1 MALDKFDK
9 LEEGLGRLLKNYE
22 VIKAENL
29 NLANAIRAKNQEIE
43 ELKEKVKRIDRE
55 RLLVKEKVDT
65 LLAKL
70 DSLMQNQ

>member
-29 NLANAIRAKNQEIE
+29 NLANAIRARNQEIE

>member
-22 VIKAENL
+22 VIKAENRD
-29 NLANAIRAKNQEIE
+29 LANAIRAKNQEIE